1 MQDSNIFN
9 WKNLNAFIFA
19 EIKMSFLKHIEYKL
33 NDALKHLSSEGII
46 GGRRVNEDFSY
57 QGGT

>member
-1 MQDSNIFN
+1 
-9 WKNLNAFIFA
+9 
-19 EIKMSFLKHIEYKL
+19 MSFLTLLEYKL
-33 NDALKHLSSEGII
+33 NDALKYLSSECIT